1 MMNAGRSDF
10 EQLLARSASE
20 APTALVRRLCDQLLD
35 EAGDAAEPPVQVAR
49 IASHRD
55 IGEIWT
61 IEMDVSG
68 QLWSEDGRLI
78 VAVNALESQAR
89 RRFSVL
95 HEVGHTL
102 LPGFATLPKFR
113 CDSAPSSFVERM
125 ASFAAAELL
134 MPRRTF
140 IQDLENFG
148 FGLDALQDI
157 SGLYWA
163 SMEAVALRAVDL
175 ATEPRLL
182 LVYAL
187 PSVLG
192 AVNAGSSFPVE
203 LNLRLVRRNGAWP
216 SAPSRLVVGRD
227 SALGRAWR
235 REPVDGLATLEGPDS
250 FSRGA
255 RASVRRYGD
264 RLFVLFGR
272 PGW

>member
-1 MMNAGRSDF
+1 M
-10 EQLLARSASE
+10 LAQSASE

-55 IGEIWT
+55 IGEIRT
-61 IEMDVSG
+61 IEMDMSG
-68 QLWSEDGRLI
+68 QLWSEDGRLV

-113 CDSAPSSFVERM
+113 CDSTPSSFVERM

-157 SGLYWA
+157 SGLYWT
-163 SMEAVALRAVDL
+163 SMEAAARRAVDL

-187 PSVLG
+187 PSVVG
-192 AVNAGSSFPVE
+192 AVTGGSTFPVE

-216 SAPSRLVVGRD
+216 SAPARLVVGRD

-235 REPVDGLATLEGPDS
+235 RQPVDGLASLEGSDS

-264 RLFVLFGR
+264 RLFVFFGR